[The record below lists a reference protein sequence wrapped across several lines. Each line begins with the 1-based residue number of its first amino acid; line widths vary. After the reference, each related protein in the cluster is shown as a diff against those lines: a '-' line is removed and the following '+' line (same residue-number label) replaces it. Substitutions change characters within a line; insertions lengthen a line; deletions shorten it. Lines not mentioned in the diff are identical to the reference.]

1 MSKKDA
7 KMAEK
12 FKELSRVEGDY
23 AVRLEGDV
31 RGYGNEV
38 LRDIVGSVAVDS
50 RKHSGLFK
58 ACAAIAAGESLS
70 VTEDEYREL
79 VESLEKHEA
88 VEGNMIKVVDDILA
102 KTKDERIRMMLN
114 HIKSDEVRHHAL
126 IRNLTKMVVKKEVV
140 LEKDVWDQLFRDAL
154 VHGHAPPGEWEEPEH
169 S

>member
-12 FKELSRVEGDY
+12 FKELSRVEDDY
-23 AVRLEGDV
+23 AVKLESEV

-50 RKHSGLFK
+50 KKHAGLFK
-58 ACAAIAAGESLS
+58 ACAAITSGESLS
-70 VTEDEYREL
+70 LTEDEYNDL
-79 VESLEKHEA
+79 VGSLEKHEA

-114 HIKSDEVRHHAL
+114 HIKSDEIRHHLL
-126 IRNLTKMVVKKEVV
+126 IRNLTKMVVKREVI
-140 LEKDVWDQLFRDAL
+140 LEKDIWNQLFRDVL
-154 VHGHAPPGEWEEPEH
+154 THGHAPPDQWEQPE
-169 S
+169 